1 MTQFAK
7 QKGEMVLSQA
17 DIEYNKL
24 ILEINKNGS
33 WDTDGEVRPV
43 YADGTNAYTKS
54 IFGVQVKF
62 QQGDI
67 PLLTS
72 KKVFAET
79 AKKEMMLFW
88 IHQTVQEKDFKD
100 QNVKVWQQWF
110 NKEGNLGRSYAYQ
123 FESHRHHIKEAVK
136 VNKIHK
142 ERHGE
147 LDHSIERTVRGV
159 GYLGDVDSVKNF
171 TKEEKTKLYQI
182 WEKIIDRCYN
192 ENSSKFQGYGSE
204 GVFVDERW
212 HCFENFLRDMRYTP
226 QFFLAKE
233 VGFKDWNLDK
243 DYYQANFYGPESCV
257 WLSRFENQAY
267 KSNSYPIEITF
278 PDGSQKVYVNVSEA
292 SRLTGLERKYL
303 TKCAKGEKES
313 FKGHKVRVVEG
324 IYRYELSRNQVVEL
338 LKTIKKN
345 PYSRRLMTSFW
356 NYADVDKKELQECAW
371 ATEWNSRNEELDL
384 ILIQR
389 SADIGLGVPFNWIQ
403 YYFLLCMVAHVSGLK
418 VGTFTHQ
425 LGNVHYYDR
434 HEETLLEQIQG
445 KAYSQ
450 PTIKINEKVKDFF
463 DFTPQDIL
471 VFGYEHGPVR
481 SMEVAE

>member
-1 MTQFAK
+1 M
-7 QKGEMVLSQA
+7 SQA

-24 ILEINKNGS
+24 ILEIHKNGS

-72 KKVFAET
+72 KKVFTET

-110 NKEGNLGRSYAYQ
+110 NEDGNLGRSYAYQ
-123 FESHRHHIKEAVK
+123 FESHRNHKKEIIEVKPVIKE
-136 VNKIHK
+136 H
-142 ERHGE
+142 HGE
-147 LDHSIERTVRGV
+147 LSEKAFGYKRNASGV
-159 GYLGDVDSVKNF
+159 GNKGNLKSIKNYSE
-171 TKEEKTKLYQI
+171 KELKKLKNV
-182 WEKIIDRCYN
+182 WHNMLRRCYN
-192 ENSSKFQGYGSE
+192 KNSKDYPIYG
-204 GVFVDERW
+204 GKGIFVEERW
-212 HCFENFLRDMRYTP
+212 HLFENFLRDIRYLP

-233 VGFKDWNLDK
+233 DCFEGWNLDK
-243 DYYQANFYGPESCV
+243 DYFSSNCYGPDSCV
-257 WLSRFENQAY
+257 WLTNKENCLYRESNKPFKLIDKEGNEHIYLSIKQA
-267 KSNSYPIEITF
+267 SLDFDFDSG
-278 PDGSQKVYVNVSEA
+278 DGSRYLRGKI
-292 SRLTGLERKYL
+292 SRLKGLHLEYIETEFPL
-303 TKCAKGEKES
+303 
-313 FKGHKVRVVEG
+313 
-324 IYRYELSRNQVVEL
+324 RYELSRNQVVEL

-356 NYADVDKKELQECAW
+356 NYADTDKKELQECAW

-434 HEETLLEQIQG
+434 HEETLLEQIKD

-450 PTIKINEKVKDFF
+450 PIIKLNEKVKDFF